1 MEILNILGTLWPVF
15 AGLAGSIVA
24 LIIWLVRLGD
34 SMAEAQKDIS
44 ANREAIKAVEKSYQ
58 SLTSDLLKELSKVKE
73 SLARLEGALHIPKR
87 AES

>member
-15 AGLAGSIVA
+15 AGLAGAIVA